1 MNQKISERA
10 AASIIPK
17 AEQPISELFRL
28 AGLEHADLNAAASLK
43 EELRTATLAR
53 WKQEV
58 VMQSGGSM
66 PDNKAERIVKSSDRW
81 VEYNQDMVET
91 RRLADRAK
99 VQMKYYDIVHWE
111 RQSRDATARKEMGMG
126 R

>member
-1 MNQKISERA
+1 MMNQKISERA

-58 VMQSGGSM
+58 VTQHGGNM
-66 PDNKAERIVKSSDRW
+66 PDNKADRLVRSSDRW
-81 VEYNQDMVET
+81 VDYNKDMVET
-91 RRLADRAK
+91 RRLADRAFVQRK
-99 VQMKYYDIVHWE
+99 YYEMVDREKQSLEADNRAQMKM
-111 RQSRDATARKEMGMG
+111 R
-126 R
+126 

>member
-1 MNQKISERA
+1 MTTISERA
-10 AASIIPK
+10 LAQSVRPAD
-17 AEQPISELFRL
+17 QPISELFRL

-58 VMQSGGSM
+58 VMQNGGSM
-66 PDNKAERIVKSSDRW
+66 PDNKAERIVKSSERW
-81 VEYNQDMVET
+81 EEYNREMVET

-99 VQMKYYDIVHWE
+99 VQMKYYDIKHWE
-111 RQSRDATARKEMGMG
+111 RQSHEATARKEMSMG